1 MFVTL
6 PQFSREIPPDQV
18 GEVIETSTTGFLA
31 QCLEPQEISFPK
43 MPPFGSWVKSIDEE
57 SQNQIYAIVYHG
69 TTTPIDTVH
78 RARALGLSIPEL
90 KEQQPQIFAMLKTE
104 FKAVIIGFKVPDDQ
118 SGTIFQYIP
127 PRPPQIHQSV
137 SECRPIEIIN
147 FSEKLDFLRTLLLV
161 GEVPVESLIAAVIRQ
176 VYHLRK
182 FDRQWLVKAGR
193 ELNLI
198 LRDDYDRLRV
208 ILSQI

>member
-104 FKAVIIGFKVPDDQ
+104 FKAVIIGFKVPDDE

-137 SECRPIEIIN
+137 SECRSIEIIN

>member
-104 FKAVIIGFKVPDDQ
+104 FKAVIIGFQSADE

-137 SECRPIEIIN
+137 SECRSIEIIN

-176 VYHLRK
+176 IYHLRK

>member
-31 QCLEPQEISFPK
+31 QCLEPEEISFPK

-104 FKAVIIGFKVPDDQ
+104 FKAVIIGFKSADE